1 MTEQQAGLR
10 FDIYERVHLPE
21 GFAGIRELDEVEL
34 LPHIQVHDDGEQTLL
49 RGHLWLTGKYVGE
62 DDSPGCTL
70 EHYIPVE
77 ITLPKRRVRQVE
89 SIAVEIDNFDIDLL
103 DNRSLN
109 VTGVLSLR
117 GIEMLSGDQ
126 DAWLENE
133 EVVFEHR
140 AQEPSAEETPPVY
153 IAPLPG
159 ARFTPPPATG
169 APYRAPDAAFYAPP
183 QPHAPSALGETAPAD
198 RPSEPPPQVWP
209 PPQSSWPPAQA
220 AWTPHNVQA
229 EPAIPAAQAVAS
241 FESEQEPEPSFDLPA
256 DDPREEETMQTPPV
270 PSAAEPEVEAQA
282 NEAQAIEVLA
292 VDAKK
297 EMKIAFGSKPGD
309 AAGSIKS
316 LTSLIPGSTGETK
329 HVPAAQPAAAEA
341 QPADPSRSE
350 QVEWKKLFLGSAAE
364 ERPFRKMRICIVQ
377 REETIDSIAA
387 RYRLNAR
394 EILLHNRLSQSDVA
408 EGQILY
414 IPG

>member
-103 DNRSLN
+103 DNRSMN

-117 GIEMLSGDQ
+117 GIEMLSGDR
-126 DAWLENE
+126 DAWLEDE

-140 AQEPSAEETPPVY
+140 AQEPTAVETPPVY

-159 ARFTPPPATG
+159 ASNDLTPSPG
-169 APYRAPDAAFYAPP
+169 APYRAPDAAFYAPS
-183 QPHAPSALGETAPAD
+183 QPLG
-198 RPSEPPPQVWP
+198 RQLGQPPQAWP
-209 PPQSSWPPAQA
+209 PQQANWPPAQS
-220 AWTPHNVQA
+220 AWPPHDVQE
-229 EPAIPAAQAVAS
+229 EPAIPAAQAAPS
-241 FESEQEPEPSFDLPA
+241 FEPEPEPEPSFDLPA
-256 DDPREEETMQTPPV
+256 DDFREEATVQTPYV
-270 PSAAEPEVEAQA
+270 PFAADPAIEAQA
-282 NEAQAIEVLA
+282 NETVAA
-292 VDAKK
+292 DAKK
-297 EMKIAFGSKPGD
+297 EMRIAFGSKPGD
-309 AAGSIKS
+309 AADSIKS
-316 LTSLIPGSTGETK
+316 LSSLLPGGFADSRRLPE
-329 HVPAAQPAAAEA
+329 QPSAAEA
-341 QPADPSRSE
+341 QPADASRPE

>member
-21 GFAGIRELDEVEL
+21 GFAGIRELEEVEL
-34 LPHIQVHDDGEQTLL
+34 LPHIQVQDDGEQTLL

-117 GIEMLSGDQ
+117 GIEMLSGEQ
-126 DAWLENE
+126 DAWQENE
-133 EVVFEHR
+133 EVVFDHR
-140 AQEPSAEETPPVY
+140 AQEQPAVAPPPVY
-153 IAPLPG
+153 IAPQPG
-159 ARFTPPPATG
+159 AGIAQPSQPA
-169 APYRAPDAAFYAPP
+169 APYRAPDTAFYAPP
-183 QPHAPSALGETAPAD
+183 QAPQPGQPQQQV
-198 RPSEPPPQVWP
+198 RPQPQEI
-209 PPQSSWPPAQA
+209 
-220 AWTPHNVQA
+220 QA
-229 EPAIPAAQAVAS
+229 EPAISAAQAV
-241 FESEQEPEPSFDLPA
+241 
-256 DDPREEETMQTPPV
+256 
-270 PSAAEPEVEAQA
+270 PSAAPELESEELSSDLAVEVIREETTTLEAPLASAAPPAPAAPAAPAAAEP
-282 NEAQAIEVLA
+282 AIEAPPAEA
-292 VDAKK
+292 VAADAKK

-309 AAGSIKS
+309 GADSIKTLSS
-316 LTSLIPGSTGETK
+316 LVPGGSGETK
-329 HVPAAQPAAAEA
+329 RVPAQPASAVA
-341 QPADPSRSE
+341 QAPDASRAD
-350 QVEWKKLFLGSAAE
+350 QVEWKKLFLGGAEE

-387 RYRLNAR
+387 RYRLSPR
-394 EILLHNRLSQSDVA
+394 EILLHNRLTQSDVA